1 MTANA
6 SDYNSIDEL
15 ITGEV
20 NKSIHIECSR
30 GASREALQSV
40 RACYQKKRCAFYLE
54 SDKGFDRDT
63 VRSYLKFFAR
73 LAGGTISAQEA
84 MDHFG
89 LSDKARCAVL
99 KLTAEQRALMN
110 FARMSLFEPEV
121 VFCERPL
128 LELGPE
134 ARSLVLNWMA
144 SETTKGTVFIT
155 VGEPLREALLMPGDA
170 WWEEEGRFFPAQ
182 IEDDSDISQGNS
194 DETHNISGEAQEP
207 QGKSNKTQGNYGES
221 QGESNK
227 AQGNSDNLKSKNA
240 KPQGNSAA
248 ADNDSEDEVFFAGD
262 EVRVYKVQAKS
273 GSSTLLFDPREIDF
287 IESSNRQNYVSVR
300 GELYQ
305 TPSTLDELEAELTRF
320 GFFRCHRSYIV
331 NVQRVTKVERFTRN
345 SFNLT
350 LSDVAHSSIP
360 LAKGRA
366 EEMRATLG
374 MK

>member
-15 ITGEV
+15 IIGEV

-40 RACYQKKRCAFYLE
+40 RGHYQKKRCAFYLE

-73 LAGGTISAQEA
+73 LAGGRVSAQEA

-89 LSDKARCAVL
+89 LSDKARCAAL
-99 KLTAEQRALMN
+99 KLTAEQRTLMN

-144 SETTKGTVFIT
+144 SETTKGTIFIT

-182 IEDDSDISQGNS
+182 IEDDSDKSLDNPG
-194 DETHNISGEAQEP
+194 EP
-207 QGKSNKTQGNYGES
+207 QDKSNKTQD
-221 QGESNK
+221 
-227 AQGNSDNLKSKNA
+227 NSDNLESKNA
-240 KPQGNSAA
+240 KPHGNSAA
-248 ADNDSEDEVFFAGD
+248 ADDDSEDEIFFAGD

-300 GELYQ
+300 GALYQ

-331 NVQRVTKVERFTRN
+331 NVQRITKVERFTRN

-366 EEMRATLG
+366 EEMRTTLG